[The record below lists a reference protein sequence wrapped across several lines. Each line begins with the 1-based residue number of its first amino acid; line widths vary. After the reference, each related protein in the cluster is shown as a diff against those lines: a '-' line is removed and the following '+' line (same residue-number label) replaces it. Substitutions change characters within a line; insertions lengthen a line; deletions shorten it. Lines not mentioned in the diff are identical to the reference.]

1 MTPLRLL
8 LLILAMAGCDAGG
21 VLELDEGGRS
31 SPSVG
36 SPGDPGSRPAM
47 AFLTSE
53 TYTGDLRSSFGA
65 TTLDSADAICS
76 MHASVAGLGGTWV
89 AWLSSREGD
98 ILDRLQDRGP
108 WVLTDGQT
116 VAISSMNRLL
126 IHGPDVP
133 IALDEYGELLCQ
145 DCRRVWTG
153 TDRFGRTLPNHCNGW
168 SWTASYTGSQ
178 GVMTEP
184 MSPTR
189 WTDVDLAE
197 CRSQARLLCI
207 EQ

>member
-1 MTPLRLL
+1 MIAPRLL
-8 LLILAMAGCDAGG
+8 SLILAMAGCEAGG
-21 VLELDEGGRS
+21 VLDIDDDG
-31 SPSVG
+31 PSDPPRG
-36 SPGDPGSRPAM
+36 SPVEPGSRPAM

-65 TTLDSADAICS
+65 TPLDSADAICG
-76 MHASVAGLGGTWV
+76 MHASVAGLGGAWV
-89 AWLSSREGD
+89 AWLSSREGHV
-98 ILDRLQDRGP
+98 IDRLEDRGP
-108 WVLTDGQT
+108 WVLTDGRT
-116 VAISSMNRLL
+116 VAISSVTRLL

-133 IALDEYGELLCQ
+133 IALDEYGERLCQ

-153 TDRFGRTLPNHCNGW
+153 TDRFGRSLPNHCNGW
-168 SWTASYTGSQ
+168 TWTSSYTGSQ
-178 GVMTEP
+178 GVMAEP

-197 CRSQARLLCI
+197 CSGRARLLCI